1 VRSSAWSPTAQ
12 GCDCCH
18 FSSAAWL
25 EVKGSPWTS
34 SSGQS
39 SLVAPVGASSDIG
52 NNFYLLISTLGRKCE
67 GYTAHH
73 LINKNNN
80 LNALRNDLSRFAK
93 YQLVEGS
100 FHQVRL
106 VQSRP

>member
-1 VRSSAWSPTAQ
+1 
-12 GCDCCH
+12 
-18 FSSAAWL
+18 
-25 EVKGSPWTS
+25 
-34 SSGQS
+34 
-39 SLVAPVGASSDIG
+39 VGASSDIG
-52 NNFYLLISTLGRKCE
+52 NNFYLLISMLGRKCE

-100 FHQVRL
+100 NHQFIKCDSFNQGLRFRTNRIRAPRVTKE
-106 VQSRP
+106 